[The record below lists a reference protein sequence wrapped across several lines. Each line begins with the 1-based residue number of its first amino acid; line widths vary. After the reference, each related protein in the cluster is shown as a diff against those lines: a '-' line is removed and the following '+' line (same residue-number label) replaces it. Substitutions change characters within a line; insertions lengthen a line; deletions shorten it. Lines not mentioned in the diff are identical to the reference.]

1 MSKLT
6 NIETESFS
14 QKEFF
19 EKHKAG
25 REHLPLREKRC
36 SDCPSTDMYYEISK
50 SLSEQETELQV
61 DCASSWFCHCTP
73 NKSCR
78 GVADYLSIKGDIDI
92 ENNKIVPKEW

>member
-1 MSKLT
+1 MSGLT
-6 NIETESFS
+6 NIETKPFN

-19 EKHKAG
+19 KKHKAG

-36 SDCPSTDMYYEISK
+36 GDCPSTDMYYEISK
-50 SLSEQETELQV
+50 GLSEQETDLQV

-78 GVADYLSIKGDIDI
+78 GVADYLSVKGSVDIK
-92 ENNKIVPKEW
+92 NNKIVPKE

>member
-6 NIETESFS
+6 NVETKPFNE
-14 QKEFF
+14 KEFF

-36 SDCPSTDMYYEISK
+36 SDCPATDMYHEISK
-50 SLSEQETELQV
+50 GLSGQETDLQV

-73 NKSCR
+73 SKSCR
-78 GVADYLSIKGDIDI
+78 GVADYLSVKGNIEIK
-92 ENNKIVPKEW
+92 NNKIAPKE

>member
-6 NIETESFS
+6 EVKRETIS

-19 EKHKAG
+19 EKYKAG
-25 REHLPLREKRC
+25 KEHLPLREKRC
-36 SDCPSTDMYYEISK
+36 GDCPATDMYYEISQG
-50 SLSEQETELQV
+50 LAQQETNLQV

-78 GVADYLSIKGDIDI
+78 GAADYLSVKGNIDI
-92 ENNKIVPKEW
+92 KNNKIVPKER